1 MRHRDIDTG
10 HHLEGNGGVGAV
22 PLRVPTQQDGRHDGL
37 PPTPVPTSPAHL
49 TVVGPAHLTVAGP
62 VHLTVAGPV
71 NAAHRHSIPL
81 EAEWTA
87 RHTTRVLGAALLVA
101 ALAGTGVLGLRY
113 YSTGGSQELTALVVG
128 LAVVVVLW
136 GTLIVSTPQMVTLR
150 GSIMTVWSGRDG
162 ERFDL
167 ADGSQP
173 VDLHGEAGSAD
184 WALLLHRPDRT
195 ACVLRRHDVDPVAVD
210 QVVRHYRGIAE
221 RRATKRPATK
231 RPATER
237 PATERRATGQESR
250 FNH

>member
-10 HHLEGNGGVGAV
+10 QHLEGNGGVRAV
-22 PLRVPTQQDGRHDGL
+22 PLRVPAQPDGRHDGL
-37 PPTPVPTSPAHL
+37 PTSPAPTSPVPTSPAHL
-49 TVVGPAHLTVAGP
+49 TVVGPIVAPVEDPVAASVAGR
-62 VHLTVAGPV
+62 
-71 NAAHRHSIPL
+71 HRHSIPL

-87 RHTTRVLGAALLVA
+87 RHATRVLGAALLVA

-113 YSTGGSQELTALVVG
+113 YSTGGSDELTALVIG

-150 GSIMTVWSGRDG
+150 GSILTVWSGRDG

-167 ADGSQP
+167 ADGGQP

-195 ACVLRRHDVDPVAVD
+195 ACVLRRHDVDPVTVD

-221 RRATKRPATK
+221 RRAT
-231 RPATER
+231 ER
-237 PATERRATGQESR
+237 EHR
-250 FNH
+250 FDR

>member
-1 MRHRDIDTG
+1 MRHRDIDSG

-22 PLRVPTQQDGRHDGL
+22 PLRVPTQPDGRHDGL
-37 PPTPVPTSPAHL
+37 PSAPVPTSPAHL
-49 TVVGPAHLTVAGP
+49 TVVGPPTDRATGP
-62 VHLTVAGPV
+62 
-71 NAAHRHSIPL
+71 HRHAIPL

-87 RHTTRVLGAALLVA
+87 RHTSRVLGACLLVA

-113 YSTGGSQELTALVVG
+113 YSTGGSEELTALVVG
-128 LAVVVVLW
+128 LAVVVLLW
-136 GTLIVSTPQMVTLR
+136 GALIVSTPQMVTLR
-150 GSIMTVWSGRDG
+150 GSMMTVWSGRDG

-167 ADGSQP
+167 ADGGQP

-221 RRATKRPATK
+221 RRAA
-231 RPATER
+231 ER
-237 PATERRATGQESR
+237 ETR
-250 FNH
+250 FDL

>member
-1 MRHRDIDTG
+1 MRHRDTDTG

-22 PLRVPTQQDGRHDGL
+22 PLRVPTQPDGRHDGL
-37 PPTPVPTSPAHL
+37 PTTPVPTSPAHL
-49 TVVGPAHLTVAGP
+49 TAADPIAGP
-62 VHLTVAGPV
+62 VASQ
-71 NAAHRHSIPL
+71 HRHSIPL

-113 YSTGGSQELTALVVG
+113 YRTGGSDELTALVIG

-167 ADGSQP
+167 ADGGQP

-221 RRATKRPATK
+221 RRAT
-231 RPATER
+231 ER
-237 PATERRATGQESR
+237 ENR
-250 FNH
+250 FNL

>member
-1 MRHRDIDTG
+1 MRHRDTDTG

-37 PPTPVPTSPAHL
+37 PSTTVPTSPARPTL
-49 TVVGPAHLTVAGP
+49 AGPAE
-62 VHLTVAGPV
+62 
-71 NAAHRHSIPL
+71 AARRHSIPL

-87 RHTTRVLGAALLVA
+87 RHTTRVLGAVLLVV
-101 ALAGTGVLGLRY
+101 ALAGTAVLGLRY
-113 YSTGGSQELTALVVG
+113 YSTGGSQELTALVIG

-150 GSIMTVWSGRDG
+150 GSILTVWSGRDG

-167 ADGSQP
+167 ADGGQP

-221 RRATKRPATK
+221 QR
-231 RPATER
+231 ATER
-237 PATERRATGQESR
+237 ETR
-250 FNH
+250 FNR

>member
-10 HHLEGNGGVGAV
+10 QHLEGNGGVGAV

-49 TVVGPAHLTVAGP
+49 TVAGPAEAV
-62 VHLTVAGPV
+62 
-71 NAAHRHSIPL
+71 HRHSIPL

-167 ADGSQP
+167 ADVGQP

-210 QVVRHYRGIAE
+210 QVVRHYRGVAE
-221 RRATKRPATK
+221 RRAA
-231 RPATER
+231 ER
-237 PATERRATGQESR
+237 ETRLDL
-250 FNH
+250 